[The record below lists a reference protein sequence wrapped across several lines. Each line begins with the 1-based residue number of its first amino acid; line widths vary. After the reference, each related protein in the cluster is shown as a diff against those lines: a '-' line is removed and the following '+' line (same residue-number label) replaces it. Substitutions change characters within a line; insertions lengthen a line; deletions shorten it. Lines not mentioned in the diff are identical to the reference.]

1 MRSFLTR
8 VSILMSHDQ
17 FITRSIELD
26 IAHRVMHE
34 RVKCFSLH
42 GHRIKIELTF
52 VFSAQKEIGYCIDF
66 REIKRVGGQWLDDM
80 LDHGF
85 IANPEDHVII
95 NACKETGSKIY
106 MLSLNGENK
115 YCNPTAE
122 NVAREVF
129 MAMEILFSGYEHL
142 HISTVRYYETPNC
155 WVDVNQNSII
165 PIEKEHFY
173 HYRNNEIVT
182 YAKAKGI
189 MEYDA
194 REAEKRNIL

>member
-1 MRSFLTR
+1 
-8 VSILMSHDQ
+8 MSHDQ

-52 VFSAQKEIGYCIDF
+52 VFSTQQEIGYCIDF

-80 LDHGF
+80 MDHGF
-85 IANPEDHVII
+85 LANPEDHVII
-95 NACKETGSKIY
+95 NACKETGSKVY
-106 MLSLNGENK
+106 LLSLNGENK

-129 MAMEILFSGYEHL
+129 MAMEILFSVYKDL
-142 HISTVRYYETPNC
+142 CIYNVRYFETPNC
-155 WVDVNQNSII
+155 WVDVNENSI
-165 PIEKEHFY
+165 PPLEKEYFY
-173 HYRNNEIVT
+173 HYRQDDIAL
-182 YAKAKGI
+182 YARDKGI
-189 MEYDA
+189 VEYDA
-194 REAEKRNIL
+194 RKVPV